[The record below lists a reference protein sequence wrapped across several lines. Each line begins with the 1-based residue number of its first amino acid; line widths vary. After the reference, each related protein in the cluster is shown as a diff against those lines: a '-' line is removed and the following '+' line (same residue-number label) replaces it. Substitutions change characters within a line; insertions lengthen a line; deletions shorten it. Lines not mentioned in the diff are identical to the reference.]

1 MLVKKELLTIP
12 VGEPPEGEWK
22 GQEAVAV
29 TISKLPRSGR
39 VLSIDIFQRE
49 DRRLL
54 CRFFSDAKAYIV
66 FFPAGPYRNGI
77 MPQIIRSMRRIV
89 LFKQSTGKKDGRRR
103 CRGKR

>member
-12 VGEPPEGEWK
+12 VREPPEGKWK
-22 GQEAVAV
+22 EQKVAAV

-54 CRFFSDAKAYIV
+54 CLSMECFSSISSA
-66 FFPAGPYRNGI
+66 R
-77 MPQIIRSMRRIV
+77 
-89 LFKQSTGKKDGRRR
+89 
-103 CRGKR
+103 